1 MIFHDIFTISFT
13 VYHFTYTNSIPVS
26 IDNIYSLIVQID
38 ISNSCEFELIFFN
51 ITYIL
56 MISGAKA
63 PDFDTCGL
71 FRTTHSGKPVS
82 CIVDDT
88 ISSNN
93 TESEKDVTM
102 IEIKNLSKTYDDLT
116 VLKHIDLNIEKGE
129 VIVIIGPSGTG
140 KSTFLRCLNFLETPT
155 TGSISIHGLHIDS
168 QNASKNDV
176 LQLRKLTSMV
186 FQNYNLFANKT
197 ALGNIMEPLLI
208 AQKKSKKEATAIAES
223 MLELV
228 GLSDKRDFYPS
239 QLSGGQQQRIGIAR
253 AMATAP
259 DVILFDEPTSSLDP
273 ELVSEVLDVIKS
285 LKEKHTTM
293 LITTHEMEF
302 ARNIADRIIFMSDG
316 IILEQGTPEE
326 IFTAPKH
333 DRTKA
338 FLKKFI

>member
-1 MIFHDIFTISFT
+1 
-13 VYHFTYTNSIPVS
+13 
-26 IDNIYSLIVQID
+26 
-38 ISNSCEFELIFFN
+38 
-51 ITYIL
+51 
-56 MISGAKA
+56 
-63 PDFDTCGL
+63 
-71 FRTTHSGKPVS
+71 
-82 CIVDDT
+82 
-88 ISSNN
+88 
-93 TESEKDVTM
+93 M

-253 AMATAP
+253 AMATSP